1 MENTENTALHECAID
16 LTKSATE
23 ISNKIKN
30 QSLIIESIQSQ
41 IESNDQTFKKNQ
53 GIFSIALD
61 RLDHDKRNILI
72 VFLIALILLLAYII
86 KTY

>member
-1 MENTENTALHECAID
+1 MENTENAALHECAID

-30 QSLIIESIQSQ
+30 QSLILESIQSQ

-61 RLDHDKRNILI
+61 RLDNDKRNILI